1 MDKRLQAVPELF
13 PPPFRAAVFALLD
26 EAGDRVEELRLRTGC
41 RAGWVSEGR
50 ERTLGGLEMPP
61 VTPEL
66 LEEIVRRASG
76 NAVYAVQEQLRR
88 GFLTLAG
95 GHRLGLCGTAATE
108 DGRVKTLRCFQ
119 ALSMRLAGERTGCAD
134 PVACFVRSNPASTL
148 ILGPPGAGKTT
159 VLRDLVRQ
167 VSDRFGCRVGLV
179 DERGELAACR
189 EGLSQ
194 LTVGRHTD
202 VLTGFP
208 KAVGIELLLR
218 AMTPTWIALDE
229 ITAPEDVAAMEK
241 AAYCGVRFLAT
252 AHAARVEDLICRPL
266 YRRLLNTAVF
276 ENVAL
281 IRPDRSIVCE
291 RMSNVLLQAGRGGTN
306 PCRLH
311 LGGISRRSSSASNP

>member
-1 MDKRLQAVPELF
+1 MTVSACLWLGLF
-13 PPPFRAAVFALLD
+13 PLLPAVLKKLPFDFEIPWFDPPFLQKFATYGTLTRDKWIIMFYLAAFTAVCFLADLVCRRVSRPRLLPLLCG
-26 EAGDRVEELRLRTGC
+26 A
-41 RAGWVSEGR
+41 
-50 ERTLGGLEMPP
+50 
-61 VTPEL
+61 EL
-66 LEEIVRRASG
+66 LLWIVISCLASPYPG
-76 NAVYAVQEQLRR
+76 SPWWI
-88 GFLTLAG
+88 
-95 GHRLGLCGTAATE
+95 GT
-108 DGRVKTLRCFQ
+108 GR
-119 ALSMRLAGERTGCAD
+119 
-134 PVACFVRSNPASTL
+134 
-148 ILGPPGAGKTT
+148 
-159 VLRDLVRQ
+159 
-167 VSDRFGCRVGLV
+167 
-179 DERGELAACR
+179 R
-189 EGLSQ
+189 EGLAQ

-229 ITAPEDVAAMEK
+229 ITAPEDVAAMEQ

-291 RMSNVLLQAGRGGTN
+291 RMSNVLLQAGRGGTD
-306 PCRLH
+306 PCCLH